1 MHECHL
7 TVLVL
12 VIIYS
17 SRCSY
22 PETNPCVCSSRCDMR
37 TKLVI
42 DKRHTIRLKE
52 TIASVSM
59 YRSTCNKLHHTHTCT
74 RTRTRTYLQDL
85 YTESA
90 WLAALVLG
98 VPTLVISCLCY
109 GLCFMEDDSHV
120 TSSAEQRDSD
130 DDSEDDAEG
139 AQCSDAHEF
148 CA

>member
-1 MHECHL
+1 M
-7 TVLVL
+7 
-12 VIIYS
+12 
-17 SRCSY
+17 Y
-22 PETNPCVCSSRCDMR
+22 P
-37 TKLVI
+37 
-42 DKRHTIRLKE
+42 
-52 TIASVSM
+52 
-59 YRSTCNKLHHTHTCT
+59 
-74 RTRTRTYLQDL
+74 QDL